1 MRQETISESTGYLIA
16 QACKRHRKKAGELLS
31 AIDLHVGQ
39 EMFLL
44 QLWKRDGLTQ
54 SELADGLCV
63 EPATITRMLDRM
75 ECSGLVQRRK
85 DLEDQRVTRVY
96 LTQTGRSL
104 QEPVQDTWQALEEI
118 SMVDFSVEE
127 RLLLRRL
134 LMQLVDNLTG

>member
-1 MRQETISESTGYLIA
+1 MTRETISESTGYLIA

-44 QLWKRDGLTQ
+44 QLWKRDGLTH
-54 SELADGLCV
+54 SELADGLGV

-75 ECSGLVQRRK
+75 EHSGLVQRDK
-85 DLEDQRVTRVY
+85 DLEDRRVSRVF
-96 LTQTGRSL
+96 LTQTGRAL
-104 QEPVQDTWQALEEI
+104 QEPVQDIWQALEEI

-134 LMQLVDNLTG
+134 LMQLVDNLAG